1 MVSEENSAVLGINTE
16 LNQKGG
22 IRNGL
27 HFYKGKEDKTLG
39 MGKYFFNFLQATE
52 KKRIRS

>member
-1 MVSEENSAVLGINTE
+1 MVSEDNSAVLGINAE

-27 HFYKGKEDKTLG
+27 HFYKGEEDETLG
-39 MGKYFFNFLQATE
+39 MGK
-52 KKRIRS
+52 